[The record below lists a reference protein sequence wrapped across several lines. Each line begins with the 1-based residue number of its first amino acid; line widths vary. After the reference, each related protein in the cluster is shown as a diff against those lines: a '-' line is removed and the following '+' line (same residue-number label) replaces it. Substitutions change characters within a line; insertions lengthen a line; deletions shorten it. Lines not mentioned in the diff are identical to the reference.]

1 MAEIRCPHCG
11 EAFTVDETEYAQ
23 IVKQVRDAEFE
34 KDIAERVELV
44 RQGQASAVEADVAQA
59 NVRAQQ
65 QLSNAQAS
73 LQGQLAE
80 KDALI
85 AKLRSEVEQGKSA
98 VDVARLSA
106 QREADA
112 KLAARDR
119 DLAQSRQRI
128 AELEAQAKAASQA
141 FASEKALAV
150 REATSEQGEKIV
162 ALKGQ
167 VTAAQLERD
176 QVEAQLRQEM
186 TEKLGYKDQA
196 IRDKEDEI
204 DRLRNQRSRLSVKL
218 IGETLEQ
225 HCEMEFNRVRMMAF
239 PKAEFHKDNDV
250 VDGTKG
256 DYVFRELDDSGL
268 EVDALGGAPGVHSA
282 RYTGNLKK
290 LDKDRRDKGC
300 EYAVLVSTLEPE
312 SELYNTGI
320 VDVSYL
326 YPKMYVIRPQFFI
339 PIISILR
346 NASLSALSYKA
357 ELVEVRNQ
365 NIDIT
370 HFEEQMEDFK
380 TKFGRNY
387 DLASRKFQT
396 AIDEIDKTISHL
408 QKTKE
413 ALLSSEN
420 NLRLANKK
428 ADVVRMYLP
437 PDANCLLS
445 CFDHCIKSRNYVNVI
460 VASKH
465 PRPQWLTMEQ
475 AVKHCTQGIGIW
487 QWASNDQGAEP
498 DIVLAC
504 CGETPTLETLATVT
518 ILRHYFPDLKI
529 RVVNVVDL
537 MRLQSDSQHP
547 HGLSDQNYNL
557 LFTEDKPILFAFH
570 GYPSLIHELTYR
582 RKNKNLHVRGY
593 IEEGTITTPFDM
605 RVLNDIDRFHLV
617 IDVVQR
623 LHSLGNRGAYLVQR
637 MNDKLVD
644 HKQYIHEVG
653 QDLPEI
659 LDWKWHL
666 PQQS

>member
-44 RQGQASAVEADVAQA
+44 RQGQASAVEAAVAQA

-128 AELEAQAKAASQA
+128 VELEAQAKAASQA

-162 ALKGQ
+162 ALEGQ

-204 DRLRNQRSRLSVKL
+204 ERLRNQRSRLSVKL

-256 DYVFRELDDSGL
+256 DYVFRELDDSGV
-268 EVDALGGAPGVHSA
+268 EVVSIMFDMKNEDDNSTNRKRNEDH
-282 RYTGNLKK
+282 LKK

-326 YPKMYVIRPQFFI
+326 YPKMYVIRPQFFL
-339 PIISILR
+339 PLISLLR
-346 NASLSALSYKA
+346 NAGRNAVDA
-357 ELVEVRNQ
+357 RRELEEIRQQ

-370 HFEEQMEDFK
+370 GFEDALEDFK
-380 TKFGRNY
+380 AKFGKNY
-387 DLASRKFQT
+387 ETASKKFGT
-396 AIDEIDKTISHL
+396 AIEEIDKTIDHL
-408 QKTKE
+408 NKVKE
-413 ALLSSEN
+413 NLLSSERQ
-420 NLRLANKK
+420 LRIANDKAEGLTIRKLTWKNPTMKAKFAEAAAERDARGLAAGEDVTGVDAMA
-428 ADVVRMYLP
+428 ADDPV
-437 PDANCLLS
+437 
-445 CFDHCIKSRNYVNVI
+445 
-460 VASKH
+460 
-465 PRPQWLTMEQ
+465 
-475 AVKHCTQGIGIW
+475 
-487 QWASNDQGAEP
+487 EP
-498 DIVLAC
+498 D
-504 CGETPTLETLATVT
+504 
-518 ILRHYFPDLKI
+518 
-529 RVVNVVDL
+529 
-537 MRLQSDSQHP
+537 
-547 HGLSDQNYNL
+547 
-557 LFTEDKPILFAFH
+557 
-570 GYPSLIHELTYR
+570 
-582 RKNKNLHVRGY
+582 
-593 IEEGTITTPFDM
+593 
-605 RVLNDIDRFHLV
+605 
-617 IDVVQR
+617 
-623 LHSLGNRGAYLVQR
+623 
-637 MNDKLVD
+637 
-644 HKQYIHEVG
+644 EV
-653 QDLPEI
+653 E
-659 LDWKWHL
+659 
-666 PQQS
+666 

>member
-34 KDIAERVELV
+34 RDIAERVELV
-44 RQGQASAVEADVAQA
+44 RQGQASAVEAAVAQA

-128 AELEAQAKAASQA
+128 AELEAQAKAAQQA

-256 DYVFRELDDSGL
+256 DYVFRELDDSGV
-268 EVDALGGAPGVHSA
+268 EVVSIMFDMKNEDDNSTNRKRNEDH
-282 RYTGNLKK
+282 LKK

-326 YPKMYVIRPQFFI
+326 YPKMYVIRPQFFL
-339 PIISILR
+339 PLISLLR
-346 NASLSALSYKA
+346 NAGRNAVEA
-357 ELVEVRNQ
+357 RRELEEIRQQ

-370 HFEEQMEDFK
+370 GFEDALEDFK
-380 TKFGRNY
+380 AKFGKNY
-387 DLASRKFQT
+387 ETASKKFGT
-396 AIDEIDKTISHL
+396 AIEEIDKTIDHL
-408 QKTKE
+408 NKVKE
-413 ALLSSEN
+413 NLLSSERQ
-420 NLRLANKK
+420 LRIANDKAEGLTIRKLTWKNPTMKAKFAEAAAERDARGLEAGEDVTAGRDLAA
-428 ADVVRMYLP
+428 ADNPV
-437 PDANCLLS
+437 
-445 CFDHCIKSRNYVNVI
+445 
-460 VASKH
+460 
-465 PRPQWLTMEQ
+465 
-475 AVKHCTQGIGIW
+475 
-487 QWASNDQGAEP
+487 EP
-498 DIVLAC
+498 D
-504 CGETPTLETLATVT
+504 
-518 ILRHYFPDLKI
+518 
-529 RVVNVVDL
+529 
-537 MRLQSDSQHP
+537 
-547 HGLSDQNYNL
+547 
-557 LFTEDKPILFAFH
+557 
-570 GYPSLIHELTYR
+570 
-582 RKNKNLHVRGY
+582 
-593 IEEGTITTPFDM
+593 
-605 RVLNDIDRFHLV
+605 
-617 IDVVQR
+617 
-623 LHSLGNRGAYLVQR
+623 
-637 MNDKLVD
+637 
-644 HKQYIHEVG
+644 EV
-653 QDLPEI
+653 E
-659 LDWKWHL
+659 
-666 PQQS
+666 

>member
-44 RQGQASAVEADVAQA
+44 RQGQASAVEAAVAQA
-59 NVRAQQ
+59 NVQAQQ
-65 QLSNAQAS
+65 QLSNARAS

-98 VDVARLSA
+98 VDVARLSV

-128 AELEAQAKAASQA
+128 AELEAQAKAASRA

-256 DYVFRELDDSGL
+256 DYVFRELDDSGV
-268 EVDALGGAPGVHSA
+268 EVVSIMFDMKNEDDNSTNRKRNEDH
-282 RYTGNLKK
+282 LKK

-326 YPKMYVIRPQFFI
+326 YPKMYVIRPQFFL
-339 PIISILR
+339 PLISLLR
-346 NASLSALSYKA
+346 NAGRNAMEA
-357 ELVEVRNQ
+357 RRELEEIRQQ

-370 HFEEQMEDFK
+370 GFEDALEDFK
-380 TKFGRNY
+380 AKFGKNY
-387 DLASRKFQT
+387 ETASKKFGT
-396 AIDEIDKTISHL
+396 AIEEIDKTIDHL
-408 QKTKE
+408 NKVKE
-413 ALLSSEN
+413 NLLSSERQ
-420 NLRLANKK
+420 LRIANDKAEGLTIRKLTWKNPTMKAKFAEAAAERDARGLAAGEDAAAGRDLAA
-428 ADVVRMYLP
+428 ADDPV
-437 PDANCLLS
+437 
-445 CFDHCIKSRNYVNVI
+445 
-460 VASKH
+460 
-465 PRPQWLTMEQ
+465 
-475 AVKHCTQGIGIW
+475 
-487 QWASNDQGAEP
+487 EP
-498 DIVLAC
+498 D
-504 CGETPTLETLATVT
+504 
-518 ILRHYFPDLKI
+518 
-529 RVVNVVDL
+529 
-537 MRLQSDSQHP
+537 
-547 HGLSDQNYNL
+547 
-557 LFTEDKPILFAFH
+557 
-570 GYPSLIHELTYR
+570 
-582 RKNKNLHVRGY
+582 
-593 IEEGTITTPFDM
+593 
-605 RVLNDIDRFHLV
+605 
-617 IDVVQR
+617 
-623 LHSLGNRGAYLVQR
+623 
-637 MNDKLVD
+637 
-644 HKQYIHEVG
+644 EV
-653 QDLPEI
+653 E
-659 LDWKWHL
+659 
-666 PQQS
+666 

>member
-34 KDIAERVELV
+34 RDIAERVELV
-44 RQGQASAVEADVAQA
+44 RQGQASAVEAAVAQA

-65 QLSNAQAS
+65 QLSNARAS

-128 AELEAQAKAASQA
+128 AELEAQAKAAQQA

-256 DYVFRELDDSGL
+256 DYVFRELDDSGV
-268 EVDALGGAPGVHSA
+268 EVVSIMFDMKNEDDNSTNRKRNEDH
-282 RYTGNLKK
+282 LKK

-326 YPKMYVIRPQFFI
+326 YPKMYVIRPQFFL
-339 PIISILR
+339 PLISLLR
-346 NASLSALSYKA
+346 NAGRNAVDA
-357 ELVEVRNQ
+357 RRELEEIRQQ

-370 HFEEQMEDFK
+370 GFEDALEDFK
-380 TKFGRNY
+380 AKFGKNY
-387 DLASRKFQT
+387 ETASKKFGT
-396 AIDEIDKTISHL
+396 AIEEIDKTIDHL
-408 QKTKE
+408 NKVKE
-413 ALLSSEN
+413 NLLSSERQ
-420 NLRLANKK
+420 LRIANDK
-428 ADVVRMYLP
+428 AEGLTIRKLTWKNPTMKAKFAEAAAERDARGLEAGEDVTGV
-437 PDANCLLS
+437 DA
-445 CFDHCIKSRNYVNVI
+445 
-460 VASKH
+460 VAADD
-465 PRPQWLTMEQ
+465 P
-475 AVKHCTQGIGIW
+475 V
-487 QWASNDQGAEP
+487 EP
-498 DIVLAC
+498 D
-504 CGETPTLETLATVT
+504 
-518 ILRHYFPDLKI
+518 
-529 RVVNVVDL
+529 
-537 MRLQSDSQHP
+537 
-547 HGLSDQNYNL
+547 
-557 LFTEDKPILFAFH
+557 
-570 GYPSLIHELTYR
+570 
-582 RKNKNLHVRGY
+582 
-593 IEEGTITTPFDM
+593 
-605 RVLNDIDRFHLV
+605 
-617 IDVVQR
+617 
-623 LHSLGNRGAYLVQR
+623 
-637 MNDKLVD
+637 
-644 HKQYIHEVG
+644 EV
-653 QDLPEI
+653 E
-659 LDWKWHL
+659 
-666 PQQS
+666 

>member
-34 KDIAERVELV
+34 RDIAERVELV
-44 RQGQASAVEADVAQA
+44 RQGQASAVEAAVAQA

-65 QLSNAQAS
+65 QLSNARAS

-128 AELEAQAKAASQA
+128 AELEAQAASHA

-162 ALKGQ
+162 ALEGQ

-256 DYVFRELDDSGL
+256 DYVFRELDDSGV
-268 EVDALGGAPGVHSA
+268 EVVSIMFDMKNEDDNSTNRKRNEDH
-282 RYTGNLKK
+282 LKK

-326 YPKMYVIRPQFFI
+326 YPKMYVIRPQFFL
-339 PIISILR
+339 PLISLLR
-346 NASLSALSYKA
+346 NAGRNAVDA
-357 ELVEVRNQ
+357 RRELEEIRQQ

-370 HFEEQMEDFK
+370 GFEDALEDFK
-380 TKFGRNY
+380 AKFGKNY
-387 DLASRKFQT
+387 ETASKKFGT
-396 AIDEIDKTISHL
+396 AIEEIDKTIDHL
-408 QKTKE
+408 NKVKE
-413 ALLSSEN
+413 NLLSSERQ
-420 NLRLANKK
+420 LRIANDKAEGLTIRKLTWKNPTMKAKFAEAAAERDARGLAAGEDATAGRDLA
-428 ADVVRMYLP
+428 ADDPV
-437 PDANCLLS
+437 
-445 CFDHCIKSRNYVNVI
+445 
-460 VASKH
+460 
-465 PRPQWLTMEQ
+465 
-475 AVKHCTQGIGIW
+475 
-487 QWASNDQGAEP
+487 EP
-498 DIVLAC
+498 D
-504 CGETPTLETLATVT
+504 
-518 ILRHYFPDLKI
+518 
-529 RVVNVVDL
+529 
-537 MRLQSDSQHP
+537 
-547 HGLSDQNYNL
+547 
-557 LFTEDKPILFAFH
+557 
-570 GYPSLIHELTYR
+570 
-582 RKNKNLHVRGY
+582 
-593 IEEGTITTPFDM
+593 
-605 RVLNDIDRFHLV
+605 
-617 IDVVQR
+617 
-623 LHSLGNRGAYLVQR
+623 
-637 MNDKLVD
+637 
-644 HKQYIHEVG
+644 EV
-653 QDLPEI
+653 E
-659 LDWKWHL
+659 
-666 PQQS
+666 

>member
-34 KDIAERVELV
+34 RDIAERVELV
-44 RQGQASAVEADVAQA
+44 RQGQASAVEAAVAQA

-98 VDVARLSA
+98 IDVARLSA

-119 DLAQSRQRI
+119 DLAQSRRRI
-128 AELEAQAKAASQA
+128 AELEAQAKAAQQA

-176 QVEAQLRQEM
+176 QVEAQLKQEM

-204 DRLRNQRSRLSVKL
+204 ERLRNQRTRLSVKL

-256 DYVFRELDDSGL
+256 DYVFRELDDSGV
-268 EVDALGGAPGVHSA
+268 EVVSIMFDMKNEDDNSTNRKRNEDH
-282 RYTGNLKK
+282 LKK

-326 YPKMYVIRPQFFI
+326 YPKMYVIRPQFFL
-339 PIISILR
+339 PLISLLR
-346 NASLSALSYKA
+346 NAGRNAVDA
-357 ELVEVRNQ
+357 RRELEEIRQQ

-370 HFEEQMEDFK
+370 GFEDALEDFK
-380 TKFGRNY
+380 AKFGKNY
-387 DLASRKFQT
+387 ETASKKFGT
-396 AIDEIDKTISHL
+396 AIEEIDKTIDHL
-408 QKTKE
+408 NKVKE
-413 ALLSSEN
+413 NLLSSERQ
-420 NLRLANKK
+420 LRIANDK
-428 ADVVRMYLP
+428 AEGLTIRKLTWKNPTMKAKFAEAAAERDARGLEAGEDVTGV
-437 PDANCLLS
+437 DA
-445 CFDHCIKSRNYVNVI
+445 
-460 VASKH
+460 VAADD
-465 PRPQWLTMEQ
+465 P
-475 AVKHCTQGIGIW
+475 V
-487 QWASNDQGAEP
+487 EP
-498 DIVLAC
+498 D
-504 CGETPTLETLATVT
+504 
-518 ILRHYFPDLKI
+518 
-529 RVVNVVDL
+529 
-537 MRLQSDSQHP
+537 
-547 HGLSDQNYNL
+547 
-557 LFTEDKPILFAFH
+557 
-570 GYPSLIHELTYR
+570 
-582 RKNKNLHVRGY
+582 
-593 IEEGTITTPFDM
+593 
-605 RVLNDIDRFHLV
+605 
-617 IDVVQR
+617 
-623 LHSLGNRGAYLVQR
+623 
-637 MNDKLVD
+637 
-644 HKQYIHEVG
+644 EV
-653 QDLPEI
+653 E
-659 LDWKWHL
+659 
-666 PQQS
+666 

>member
-34 KDIAERVELV
+34 RDIAERVELV
-44 RQGQASAVEADVAQA
+44 RQGQASAVEAAVAQA

-128 AELEAQAKAASQA
+128 AALEAQAKAASQA

-204 DRLRNQRSRLSVKL
+204 ERLRNQRSRLSVKL

-256 DYVFRELDDSGL
+256 DYVFRELDDSGV
-268 EVDALGGAPGVHSA
+268 EVVSIMFDMKNEDDNSTNRKRNEDH
-282 RYTGNLKK
+282 LKK

-300 EYAVLVSTLEPE
+300 EYAVLVSTLEPD

-326 YPKMYVIRPQFFI
+326 YPKMYVIRPQFFL
-339 PIISILR
+339 PLISLLR
-346 NASLSALSYKA
+346 NAGRNAVEA
-357 ELVEVRNQ
+357 RRELEEIRQQ

-370 HFEEQMEDFK
+370 GFEDALEDFK
-380 TKFGRNY
+380 AKFGKNY
-387 DLASRKFQT
+387 ETASKKFGT
-396 AIDEIDKTISHL
+396 AIEEIDKTIDHL
-408 QKTKE
+408 NKVKE
-413 ALLSSEN
+413 NLLSSERQ
-420 NLRLANKK
+420 LRIANDK
-428 ADVVRMYLP
+428 AEGLTIRKLTWKNPTMKVKFAEAAAEREARGLEAGEDVTGV
-437 PDANCLLS
+437 DA
-445 CFDHCIKSRNYVNVI
+445 
-460 VASKH
+460 VAADD
-465 PRPQWLTMEQ
+465 P
-475 AVKHCTQGIGIW
+475 V
-487 QWASNDQGAEP
+487 EP
-498 DIVLAC
+498 D
-504 CGETPTLETLATVT
+504 
-518 ILRHYFPDLKI
+518 
-529 RVVNVVDL
+529 
-537 MRLQSDSQHP
+537 
-547 HGLSDQNYNL
+547 
-557 LFTEDKPILFAFH
+557 
-570 GYPSLIHELTYR
+570 
-582 RKNKNLHVRGY
+582 
-593 IEEGTITTPFDM
+593 
-605 RVLNDIDRFHLV
+605 
-617 IDVVQR
+617 
-623 LHSLGNRGAYLVQR
+623 
-637 MNDKLVD
+637 
-644 HKQYIHEVG
+644 EV
-653 QDLPEI
+653 E
-659 LDWKWHL
+659 
-666 PQQS
+666 

>member
-44 RQGQASAVEADVAQA
+44 RQGQASAVEAAVAQA

-65 QLSNAQAS
+65 QLSNARAS

-128 AELEAQAKAASQA
+128 AELEAQAKAASHA

-162 ALKGQ
+162 ALEGQ

-256 DYVFRELDDSGL
+256 DYVFRELDDSGV
-268 EVDALGGAPGVHSA
+268 EVVSIMFDMKNEDDNSTNRKRNEDH
-282 RYTGNLKK
+282 LKK

-326 YPKMYVIRPQFFI
+326 YPKMYVIRPQFFL
-339 PIISILR
+339 PLISLLR
-346 NASLSALSYKA
+346 NAGRNAVEA
-357 ELVEVRNQ
+357 RRELEEIRQQ

-370 HFEEQMEDFK
+370 GFEDALEDFK
-380 TKFGRNY
+380 AKFGKNY
-387 DLASRKFQT
+387 ETASKKFGT
-396 AIDEIDKTISHL
+396 AIEEIDKTIDHL
-408 QKTKE
+408 NKVKE
-413 ALLSSEN
+413 NLLSSERQ
-420 NLRLANKK
+420 LRIANDKAEGLTIRKLTWKNPTMKAKFAEAAAERDARGLAAGEDAAAGRDLAA
-428 ADVVRMYLP
+428 ADDPV
-437 PDANCLLS
+437 
-445 CFDHCIKSRNYVNVI
+445 
-460 VASKH
+460 
-465 PRPQWLTMEQ
+465 
-475 AVKHCTQGIGIW
+475 
-487 QWASNDQGAEP
+487 EP
-498 DIVLAC
+498 D
-504 CGETPTLETLATVT
+504 
-518 ILRHYFPDLKI
+518 
-529 RVVNVVDL
+529 
-537 MRLQSDSQHP
+537 
-547 HGLSDQNYNL
+547 
-557 LFTEDKPILFAFH
+557 
-570 GYPSLIHELTYR
+570 
-582 RKNKNLHVRGY
+582 
-593 IEEGTITTPFDM
+593 
-605 RVLNDIDRFHLV
+605 
-617 IDVVQR
+617 
-623 LHSLGNRGAYLVQR
+623 
-637 MNDKLVD
+637 
-644 HKQYIHEVG
+644 EV
-653 QDLPEI
+653 E
-659 LDWKWHL
+659 
-666 PQQS
+666 

>member
-23 IVKQVRDAEFE
+23 IVKQVRDVEFE

-44 RQGQASAVEADVAQA
+44 RQGQASAVEAAVAQA

-85 AKLRSEVEQGKSA
+85 ARLRSEVEQGKSA

-128 AELEAQAKAASQA
+128 AELEAQAKAAQQA

-186 TEKLGYKDQA
+186 IEKLGYKDQA

-204 DRLRNQRSRLSVKL
+204 ERLRNQRTRLSVKL

-256 DYVFRELDDSGL
+256 DYVFRELDDSGV
-268 EVDALGGAPGVHSA
+268 EVVSIMFDMKNEDDNSTNRKRNEDH
-282 RYTGNLKK
+282 LKK

-326 YPKMYVIRPQFFI
+326 YPKMYVIRPQFFL
-339 PIISILR
+339 PLISLLR
-346 NASLSALSYKA
+346 NAGRNAVDA
-357 ELVEVRNQ
+357 RRELEEIRQQ

-370 HFEEQMEDFK
+370 GFEDALEDFK
-380 TKFGRNY
+380 AKFGKNY
-387 DLASRKFQT
+387 ETASKKFGT
-396 AIDEIDKTISHL
+396 AIEEIDKTIDHL
-408 QKTKE
+408 NKVKE
-413 ALLSSEN
+413 NLLSSERQ
-420 NLRLANKK
+420 LRIANDKAEGLTIRKLTWKNPTMKAKFAEAAAERDARGLA
-428 ADVVRMYLP
+428 AGE
-437 PDANCLLS
+437 DAAAGRDLAAAE
-445 CFDHCIKSRNYVNVI
+445 DPV
-460 VASKH
+460 
-465 PRPQWLTMEQ
+465 
-475 AVKHCTQGIGIW
+475 
-487 QWASNDQGAEP
+487 EP
-498 DIVLAC
+498 D
-504 CGETPTLETLATVT
+504 
-518 ILRHYFPDLKI
+518 
-529 RVVNVVDL
+529 
-537 MRLQSDSQHP
+537 
-547 HGLSDQNYNL
+547 
-557 LFTEDKPILFAFH
+557 
-570 GYPSLIHELTYR
+570 
-582 RKNKNLHVRGY
+582 
-593 IEEGTITTPFDM
+593 
-605 RVLNDIDRFHLV
+605 
-617 IDVVQR
+617 
-623 LHSLGNRGAYLVQR
+623 
-637 MNDKLVD
+637 
-644 HKQYIHEVG
+644 EV
-653 QDLPEI
+653 E
-659 LDWKWHL
+659 
-666 PQQS
+666 

>member
-44 RQGQASAVEADVAQA
+44 RQGQASAVEAAVAQA
-59 NVRAQQ
+59 NVQAQQ

-256 DYVFRELDDSGL
+256 DYVFRELDDSGV
-268 EVDALGGAPGVHSA
+268 EVVSIMFDMKNEDDNSTNRKRNEDH
-282 RYTGNLKK
+282 LKK

-326 YPKMYVIRPQFFI
+326 YPKMYVIRPQFFL
-339 PIISILR
+339 PLISLLR
-346 NASLSALSYKA
+346 NAGRNAVEA
-357 ELVEVRNQ
+357 RRELEEIRQQ

-370 HFEEQMEDFK
+370 GFEDALEDFK
-380 TKFGRNY
+380 AKFGKNY
-387 DLASRKFQT
+387 ETASKKFGT
-396 AIDEIDKTISHL
+396 AIEEIDKTIDHL
-408 QKTKE
+408 NKVKE
-413 ALLSSEN
+413 NLLSSERQ
-420 NLRLANKK
+420 LRIANDKAEGLTIRKLTWKNPTMKAKFAEAAAERDARGLA
-428 ADVVRMYLP
+428 AGE
-437 PDANCLLS
+437 DAAAGRDLA
-445 CFDHCIKSRNYVNVI
+445 
-460 VASKH
+460 VAEG
-465 PRPQWLTMEQ
+465 P
-475 AVKHCTQGIGIW
+475 V
-487 QWASNDQGAEP
+487 EP
-498 DIVLAC
+498 D
-504 CGETPTLETLATVT
+504 
-518 ILRHYFPDLKI
+518 
-529 RVVNVVDL
+529 
-537 MRLQSDSQHP
+537 
-547 HGLSDQNYNL
+547 
-557 LFTEDKPILFAFH
+557 
-570 GYPSLIHELTYR
+570 
-582 RKNKNLHVRGY
+582 
-593 IEEGTITTPFDM
+593 
-605 RVLNDIDRFHLV
+605 
-617 IDVVQR
+617 
-623 LHSLGNRGAYLVQR
+623 
-637 MNDKLVD
+637 
-644 HKQYIHEVG
+644 EV
-653 QDLPEI
+653 E
-659 LDWKWHL
+659 
-666 PQQS
+666 

>member
-34 KDIAERVELV
+34 RDTAERVELV
-44 RQGQASAVEADVAQA
+44 RQGQASAVEAAVAQA

-65 QLSNAQAS
+65 QLSNARAS

-128 AELEAQAKAASQA
+128 AELEAQAKAASHA

-162 ALKGQ
+162 ALEGQ
-167 VTAAQLERD
+167 VTAAKLERD

-204 DRLRNQRSRLSVKL
+204 ERLRNQRTRLSVKL

-256 DYVFRELDDSGL
+256 DYVFRELDDSGV
-268 EVDALGGAPGVHSA
+268 EVVSIMFDMKNEDDNSTNRKRNEDH
-282 RYTGNLKK
+282 LKK

-326 YPKMYVIRPQFFI
+326 YPKMYVIRPQFFL
-339 PIISILR
+339 PLISLLR
-346 NASLSALSYKA
+346 NAGRNAVEA
-357 ELVEVRNQ
+357 RRELEEIRQQ

-370 HFEEQMEDFK
+370 GFEDALEDFK
-380 TKFGRNY
+380 AKFGKNY
-387 DLASRKFQT
+387 ETASKKFGT
-396 AIDEIDKTISHL
+396 AIEEIDKTIDHL
-408 QKTKE
+408 NKVKE
-413 ALLSSEN
+413 NLLSSERQ
-420 NLRLANKK
+420 LRIANDKAEGLTIRKLTWKNPTMKAKFAEAAAERDARGLA
-428 ADVVRMYLP
+428 AGE
-437 PDANCLLS
+437 DAAAGRDLA
-445 CFDHCIKSRNYVNVI
+445 
-460 VASKH
+460 VAED
-465 PRPQWLTMEQ
+465 P
-475 AVKHCTQGIGIW
+475 V
-487 QWASNDQGAEP
+487 EP
-498 DIVLAC
+498 D
-504 CGETPTLETLATVT
+504 
-518 ILRHYFPDLKI
+518 
-529 RVVNVVDL
+529 
-537 MRLQSDSQHP
+537 
-547 HGLSDQNYNL
+547 
-557 LFTEDKPILFAFH
+557 
-570 GYPSLIHELTYR
+570 
-582 RKNKNLHVRGY
+582 
-593 IEEGTITTPFDM
+593 
-605 RVLNDIDRFHLV
+605 
-617 IDVVQR
+617 
-623 LHSLGNRGAYLVQR
+623 
-637 MNDKLVD
+637 
-644 HKQYIHEVG
+644 EV
-653 QDLPEI
+653 E
-659 LDWKWHL
+659 
-666 PQQS
+666 

>member
-44 RQGQASAVEADVAQA
+44 RQGQASAVEAAVAQA
-59 NVRAQQ
+59 NVQAQQ

-128 AELEAQAKAASQA
+128 AELEAQAKAVSQA

-256 DYVFRELDDSGL
+256 DYVFRELDDSGV
-268 EVDALGGAPGVHSA
+268 EVVSIMFDMKNEDDNSTNRKRNEDH
-282 RYTGNLKK
+282 LKK

-326 YPKMYVIRPQFFI
+326 YPKMYVIRPQFFL
-339 PIISILR
+339 PLISLLR
-346 NASLSALSYKA
+346 NAGRNAVEA
-357 ELVEVRNQ
+357 RRELEEIRQQ

-370 HFEEQMEDFK
+370 GFEDALEDFK
-380 TKFGRNY
+380 AKFGKNY
-387 DLASRKFQT
+387 ETASKKFGT
-396 AIDEIDKTISHL
+396 AIEEIDKTIDHL
-408 QKTKE
+408 NKVKE
-413 ALLSSEN
+413 NLLSSERQ
-420 NLRLANKK
+420 LRIANDKAEGLTIRKLTWKNPTMKAKFAEAAAERDARGLAAGEGAAAGRDLAP
-428 ADVVRMYLP
+428 ADDPV
-437 PDANCLLS
+437 
-445 CFDHCIKSRNYVNVI
+445 
-460 VASKH
+460 
-465 PRPQWLTMEQ
+465 
-475 AVKHCTQGIGIW
+475 
-487 QWASNDQGAEP
+487 EP
-498 DIVLAC
+498 D
-504 CGETPTLETLATVT
+504 
-518 ILRHYFPDLKI
+518 
-529 RVVNVVDL
+529 
-537 MRLQSDSQHP
+537 
-547 HGLSDQNYNL
+547 
-557 LFTEDKPILFAFH
+557 
-570 GYPSLIHELTYR
+570 
-582 RKNKNLHVRGY
+582 
-593 IEEGTITTPFDM
+593 
-605 RVLNDIDRFHLV
+605 
-617 IDVVQR
+617 
-623 LHSLGNRGAYLVQR
+623 
-637 MNDKLVD
+637 
-644 HKQYIHEVG
+644 EV
-653 QDLPEI
+653 E
-659 LDWKWHL
+659 
-666 PQQS
+666 

>member
-34 KDIAERVELV
+34 RDIAERVELV
-44 RQGQASAVEADVAQA
+44 RQGQASAVEAAVAQA

-65 QLSNAQAS
+65 QLSNARAS

-85 AKLRSEVEQGKSA
+85 AKLRSEVERGKSA

-128 AELEAQAKAASQA
+128 AELEAQAKAAQQA

-162 ALKGQ
+162 ALEGQ

-256 DYVFRELDDSGL
+256 DYVFRELDDSGV
-268 EVDALGGAPGVHSA
+268 EVVSIMFDMKNEDDNSTNRKRNEDH
-282 RYTGNLKK
+282 LKK

-326 YPKMYVIRPQFFI
+326 YPKMYVIRPQFFL
-339 PIISILR
+339 PLISLLR
-346 NASLSALSYKA
+346 NAGRNAVEA
-357 ELVEVRNQ
+357 RRELEEIRQQ

-370 HFEEQMEDFK
+370 GFEDALEDFK
-380 TKFGRNY
+380 AKFGKNY
-387 DLASRKFQT
+387 ETASKKFGT
-396 AIDEIDKTISHL
+396 AIEEIDKTIDHL
-408 QKTKE
+408 NKVKE
-413 ALLSSEN
+413 NLLSSERQ
-420 NLRLANKK
+420 LRIANDK
-428 ADVVRMYLP
+428 AEGLTIRKLTWKNPTMKVKFAEAAAEREARGLEAGEDVTGV
-437 PDANCLLS
+437 DA
-445 CFDHCIKSRNYVNVI
+445 
-460 VASKH
+460 VAADD
-465 PRPQWLTMEQ
+465 P
-475 AVKHCTQGIGIW
+475 V
-487 QWASNDQGAEP
+487 EP
-498 DIVLAC
+498 D
-504 CGETPTLETLATVT
+504 
-518 ILRHYFPDLKI
+518 
-529 RVVNVVDL
+529 
-537 MRLQSDSQHP
+537 
-547 HGLSDQNYNL
+547 
-557 LFTEDKPILFAFH
+557 
-570 GYPSLIHELTYR
+570 
-582 RKNKNLHVRGY
+582 
-593 IEEGTITTPFDM
+593 
-605 RVLNDIDRFHLV
+605 
-617 IDVVQR
+617 
-623 LHSLGNRGAYLVQR
+623 
-637 MNDKLVD
+637 
-644 HKQYIHEVG
+644 EV
-653 QDLPEI
+653 E
-659 LDWKWHL
+659 
-666 PQQS
+666 

>member
-34 KDIAERVELV
+34 RDIAERVELV
-44 RQGQASAVEADVAQA
+44 RQGQASAVEAAVAQA
-59 NVRAQQ
+59 NVRTQQ
-65 QLSNAQAS
+65 QLSNARAS
-73 LQGQLAE
+73 LQGKLAE

-128 AELEAQAKAASQA
+128 AELEAQAKAAQQA

-204 DRLRNQRSRLSVKL
+204 ERLRNQRTRLSVKL

-256 DYVFRELDDSGL
+256 DYVFRELDDSGV
-268 EVDALGGAPGVHSA
+268 EVVSIMFDMKNEDDNSTNRKRNEDH
-282 RYTGNLKK
+282 LKK

-326 YPKMYVIRPQFFI
+326 YPKMYVIRPQFFL
-339 PIISILR
+339 PLISLLR
-346 NASLSALSYKA
+346 NAGRNAVEA
-357 ELVEVRNQ
+357 RRELEEIRQQ

-370 HFEEQMEDFK
+370 GFEDALEDFK
-380 TKFGRNY
+380 AKFGKNY
-387 DLASRKFQT
+387 ETASKKFGT
-396 AIDEIDKTISHL
+396 AIEEIDKTIDHL
-408 QKTKE
+408 NKVKE
-413 ALLSSEN
+413 NLLSSERQ
-420 NLRLANKK
+420 LRIANDKAEGLTIRKLTWKNPTMKAKFAEAAAERDARGLEAGEDVTAGRDLAA
-428 ADVVRMYLP
+428 ADDPV
-437 PDANCLLS
+437 
-445 CFDHCIKSRNYVNVI
+445 
-460 VASKH
+460 
-465 PRPQWLTMEQ
+465 
-475 AVKHCTQGIGIW
+475 
-487 QWASNDQGAEP
+487 EP
-498 DIVLAC
+498 D
-504 CGETPTLETLATVT
+504 
-518 ILRHYFPDLKI
+518 
-529 RVVNVVDL
+529 
-537 MRLQSDSQHP
+537 
-547 HGLSDQNYNL
+547 
-557 LFTEDKPILFAFH
+557 
-570 GYPSLIHELTYR
+570 
-582 RKNKNLHVRGY
+582 
-593 IEEGTITTPFDM
+593 
-605 RVLNDIDRFHLV
+605 
-617 IDVVQR
+617 
-623 LHSLGNRGAYLVQR
+623 
-637 MNDKLVD
+637 
-644 HKQYIHEVG
+644 EV
-653 QDLPEI
+653 E
-659 LDWKWHL
+659 
-666 PQQS
+666 

>member
-34 KDIAERVELV
+34 RDIAERVELV
-44 RQGQASAVEADVAQA
+44 RQGQASAVEAAVAQA

-98 VDVARLSA
+98 VDVVRLSA

-128 AELEAQAKAASQA
+128 AELEAQAKAAQQA

-256 DYVFRELDDSGL
+256 DYVFRELDDSGV
-268 EVDALGGAPGVHSA
+268 EVVSIMFDMKNEDDNSTNRKRNEDH
-282 RYTGNLKK
+282 LKK

-326 YPKMYVIRPQFFI
+326 YPKMYVIRPQFFL
-339 PIISILR
+339 PLISLLR
-346 NASLSALSYKA
+346 NAGRNAVDA
-357 ELVEVRNQ
+357 RRELEEIRQQ

-370 HFEEQMEDFK
+370 GFEDALEDFK
-380 TKFGRNY
+380 AKFGKNY
-387 DLASRKFQT
+387 ETASKKFGT
-396 AIDEIDKTISHL
+396 AIEEIDKTIDHL
-408 QKTKE
+408 NKVKE
-413 ALLSSEN
+413 NLLSSERQ
-420 NLRLANKK
+420 LRIANDKAEGLTIRKLTWKNPTMKAKFAEAAAERDARGLEAGEDVTAGRDLAA
-428 ADVVRMYLP
+428 ADDPV
-437 PDANCLLS
+437 
-445 CFDHCIKSRNYVNVI
+445 
-460 VASKH
+460 
-465 PRPQWLTMEQ
+465 
-475 AVKHCTQGIGIW
+475 
-487 QWASNDQGAEP
+487 EP
-498 DIVLAC
+498 D
-504 CGETPTLETLATVT
+504 
-518 ILRHYFPDLKI
+518 
-529 RVVNVVDL
+529 
-537 MRLQSDSQHP
+537 
-547 HGLSDQNYNL
+547 
-557 LFTEDKPILFAFH
+557 
-570 GYPSLIHELTYR
+570 
-582 RKNKNLHVRGY
+582 
-593 IEEGTITTPFDM
+593 
-605 RVLNDIDRFHLV
+605 
-617 IDVVQR
+617 
-623 LHSLGNRGAYLVQR
+623 
-637 MNDKLVD
+637 
-644 HKQYIHEVG
+644 EV
-653 QDLPEI
+653 E
-659 LDWKWHL
+659 
-666 PQQS
+666 

>member
-34 KDIAERVELV
+34 RDIAERVELV
-44 RQGQASAVEADVAQA
+44 RQGQASAVEAAVAQA

-128 AELEAQAKAASQA
+128 AELEAQAKAAQQA

-256 DYVFRELDDSGL
+256 DYVFRELDDSGV
-268 EVDALGGAPGVHSA
+268 EVVSIMFDMKNEDDNSTNRKRNEDH
-282 RYTGNLKK
+282 LKK

-326 YPKMYVIRPQFFI
+326 YPKMYVIRPQFFL
-339 PIISILR
+339 PLISLLR
-346 NASLSALSYKA
+346 NAGRNAVDA
-357 ELVEVRNQ
+357 RRELEEIRQQ

-370 HFEEQMEDFK
+370 GFEDALEDFK
-380 TKFGRNY
+380 AKFGKNY
-387 DLASRKFQT
+387 ETASKKFGT
-396 AIDEIDKTISHL
+396 AIEEIDKTIDHL
-408 QKTKE
+408 NKVKE
-413 ALLSSEN
+413 NLLSSERQ
-420 NLRLANKK
+420 LRIANDKAEGLTIRKLTWKNPTMKAKFAEAAAERDARGLA
-428 ADVVRMYLP
+428 AGE
-437 PDANCLLS
+437 DAAAGRDLAAAE
-445 CFDHCIKSRNYVNVI
+445 DPV
-460 VASKH
+460 
-465 PRPQWLTMEQ
+465 
-475 AVKHCTQGIGIW
+475 
-487 QWASNDQGAEP
+487 EP
-498 DIVLAC
+498 D
-504 CGETPTLETLATVT
+504 
-518 ILRHYFPDLKI
+518 
-529 RVVNVVDL
+529 
-537 MRLQSDSQHP
+537 
-547 HGLSDQNYNL
+547 
-557 LFTEDKPILFAFH
+557 
-570 GYPSLIHELTYR
+570 
-582 RKNKNLHVRGY
+582 
-593 IEEGTITTPFDM
+593 
-605 RVLNDIDRFHLV
+605 
-617 IDVVQR
+617 
-623 LHSLGNRGAYLVQR
+623 
-637 MNDKLVD
+637 
-644 HKQYIHEVG
+644 EV
-653 QDLPEI
+653 E
-659 LDWKWHL
+659 
-666 PQQS
+666 